1 MRTLLLLAI
10 VSAGLAACAANPA
23 EDGAAFEQRLSD
35 ESYCVHSAR
44 AAQEERAGTYRSAFL
59 QCMSS
64 RGRQQQASPPDVTA
78 SAH

>member
-1 MRTLLLLAI
+1 MKTLLLLAC
-10 VSAGLAACAANPA
+10 VSAGVAACAASPV

-44 AAQEERAGTYRSAFL
+44 VAQQERAGNDRSAYL
-59 QCMSS
+59 ECIAS
-64 RGRQQQASPPDVTA
+64 RHQQAKPQDVTA